1 MKDMDKTNKFRKYF
15 GVILEQDA
23 PAAKEE
29 TPAAEATPQDDEKA
43 LEQGLDAGTEA
54 KDFSVEPVDIGVQSG
69 VVKKITE
76 FITKIEEFSKF
87 LNSENTDSI
96 NKYINEIDKE
106 GSILKG
112 ISRESSKVTTVAEN
126 LASLA
131 EAFRGQL
138 LVAMRKHREKQAATE
153 EF

>member
-1 MKDMDKTNKFRKYF
+1 MIKLDKNNKFKKYF
-15 GVILEQDA
+15 NTVLEQ
-23 PAAKEE
+23 
-29 TPAAEATPQDDEKA
+29 AEATDIAPDEVNPETDQAA
-43 LEQGLDAGTEA
+43 LEQGLDPETDPKEFDV
-54 KDFSVEPVDIGVQSG
+54 KPVDIGIQSG
-69 VVKKITE
+69 VVKKITD
-76 FITKIEEFSKF
+76 FIQKIEEFSKF
-87 LNSENTDSI
+87 LNSENTESI

-138 LVAMRKHREKQAATE
+138 LVAMRKHREKEAASE
-153 EF
+153 DF